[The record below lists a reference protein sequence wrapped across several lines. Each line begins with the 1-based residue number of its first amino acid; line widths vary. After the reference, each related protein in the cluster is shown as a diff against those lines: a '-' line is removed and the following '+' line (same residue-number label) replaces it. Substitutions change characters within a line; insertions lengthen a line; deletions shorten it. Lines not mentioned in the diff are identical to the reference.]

1 MSYEVE
7 FVPGSRYLCV
17 VHLLDGRG
25 TSDQGEEGRFEG
37 VPDMGGL
44 QRFMSFLGFSE
55 QYEEENGAEPDGD
68 GEPSRGRRAQVLSL
82 HAAKQQEIV
91 VLQPRTFEDARAAAD
106 YLKLRRP
113 VVVNLQGSR
122 DDLARRIVDFTSG
135 VTYALDGHM
144 LRVGEEIFLFTPSH
158 IVITADMGSE
168 DDQRL
173 FPLE

>member
-1 MSYEVE
+1 
-7 FVPGSRYLCV
+7 
-17 VHLLDGRG
+17 
-25 TSDQGEEGRFEG
+25 
-37 VPDMGGL
+37 MGGL

-68 GEPSRGRRAQVLSL
+68 AGQGHGRRAQVLSL
-82 HAAKQQEIV
+82 HAQKQQEIV
-91 VLQPRTFEDARAAAD
+91 VLQPRTFDDARAAAD

-113 VVVNLQGSR
+113 VVVNLQGSH

-158 IVITADMGSE
+158 IAITADMGSE